1 MLPFGKAL
9 RRTFGPARVRA
20 AVRNPSASI
29 AAEHRRQVTLE
40 HGDMQVNASEEE
52 IAAAAAYEDLHV
64 PALFMQWAP
73 RVVAAAQ
80 IRSGDRVL
88 DVACGTGVLAR
99 EARLHVGENGFVAG
113 IDATPG
119 MLAVA
124 NRLAPTIEWREGLAE
139 SLPYESESFDAV
151 ISQFGLM
158 FFQDRA
164 AALTEMY
171 RVLRPGGQVAVA
183 VWESLENSEAY
194 PTEVALLERLA
205 GQRAADALRAPFVL
219 GDKSELTQMFEHAGF
234 TSVDVAT
241 HHGTA
246 RFPGIRTMVE
256 ADLRG
261 WLPVMGVLLTE
272 EEIDS
277 ILNAAED
284 ALSQYVTPDGT
295 VQFDSPAHIVT
306 GRKA

>member
-1 MLPFGKAL
+1 MK
-9 RRTFGPARVRA
+9 
-20 AVRNPSASI
+20 
-29 AAEHRRQVTLE
+29 
-40 HGDMQVNASEEE
+40 VNASEEE
-52 IAAAAAYEDLHV
+52 IAAAAAYEELHV
-64 PALFMQWAP
+64 PALFRQWTP
-73 RVVAAAQ
+73 RVVGAAQ
-80 IRSGDRVL
+80 IRAGNRVL

-99 EARLHVGENGFVAG
+99 EARLHVGDSGFVAG

-124 NRLAPTIEWREGLAE
+124 NRLAPMIEWREGLAE

-164 AALTEMY
+164 AALSEMM
-171 RVLRPGGQVAVA
+171 RVLRLGGRAAVA

-205 GQRAADALRAPFVL
+205 GQPAADALRAPFVL
-219 GDKSELTQMFEHAGF
+219 GDKAELTTMFEDTGF
-234 TSVDVAT
+234 ASVEIET

-246 RFPGIRTMVE
+246 RFPSIRAMVE

-261 WLPVMGVLLTE
+261 WLPVMGVFLAEEQIDGILTE
-272 EEIDS
+272 
-277 ILNAAED
+277 AED
-284 ALSQYVTPDGT
+284 ALGQYVTPDGT
-295 VQFDSPAHIVT
+295 VQFDSLAHIVI